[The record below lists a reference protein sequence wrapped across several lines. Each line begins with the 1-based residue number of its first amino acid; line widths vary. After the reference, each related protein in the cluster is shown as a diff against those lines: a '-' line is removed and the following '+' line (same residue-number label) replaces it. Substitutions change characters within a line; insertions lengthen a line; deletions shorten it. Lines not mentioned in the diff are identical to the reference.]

1 MFTLTEQKSSV
12 PVNRSPRLRSRVM
25 AVAIGGLWASAIALA
40 SMTVFAWISSPAEAA
55 PAASA
60 TAQKSTQAAAVTPIK
75 APSGIGRD
83 ATPAE
88 LGAWDIDVRPDFKG
102 LPKGQGSVADG
113 QTLFDARCASCHGTF
128 GESNEVFNPLVG
140 GTTADDIKTG
150 HVASLRANNQPVR
163 TTLMKVDT
171 ISTIW
176 DYIRRAMPWNAPR
189 SLTPDEVYAVT
200 AYILNLGEIVPA
212 DFVLSDKNIGDVQK
226 LMPNRNGMTRA
237 HGMWR
242 VGDKPDTHNKACM
255 QDCPE
260 AGIVTSALPAYA
272 RDAHGDLAAQNRV
285 IGPVR
290 GIDTKLPPLS
300 GTAAQNASV
309 RKTAALATLGM
320 ASPDAPAQTAAATSP
335 AATLADKNGCLA
347 CHGVTDKK
355 IGPAFSE
362 VATKYHG
369 QSDAT
374 EKLVAKIRAG
384 GAGNW
389 GSMPMP
395 PQAQV
400 AETDVRTMVDWILR
414 GAH

>member
-1 MFTLTEQKSSV
+1 MFTSIERK
-12 PVNRSPRLRSRVM
+12 SPRNRRRRAQ
-25 AVAIGGLWASAIALA
+25 AVAIAALWAGALTLAGLTVAAWLSASAK
-40 SMTVFAWISSPAEAA
+40 AA
-55 PAASA
+55 PANVSQPEQTASSA
-60 TAQKSTQAAAVTPIK
+60 PARVK

-88 LGAWDIDVRPDFKG
+88 LSAWDIDVRPDFKG

-113 QTLFDARCASCHGTF
+113 QKLFDARCASCHGTF

-226 LMPNRNGMTRA
+226 RMPNRNGMTRA

-290 GIDTKLPPLS
+290 GVDTKLPPLS

-309 RKTAALATLGM
+309 RKTAALVTLGM
-320 ASPDAPAQTAAATSP
+320 TSPDAPAQTAAATSP

>member
-1 MFTLTEQKSSV
+1 MST
-12 PVNRSPRLRSRVM
+12 
-25 AVAIGGLWASAIALA
+25 ASA
-40 SMTVFAWISSPAEAA
+40 
-55 PAASA
+55 
-60 TAQKSTQAAAVTPIK
+60 IK

-83 ATPAE
+83 ASAAE
-88 LGAWDIDVRPDFKG
+88 LSAWDIDVRPDFKG
-102 LPKGQGSVADG
+102 LPRGQGSVADG
-113 QTLFDARCASCHGTF
+113 QKLYDARCASCHGTF

-140 GTTADDIKTG
+140 GTTADDIRTG
-150 HVASLRANNQPVR
+150 HVASLRGNNQPVR
-163 TTLMKVDT
+163 TTLMKIDT
-171 ISTIW
+171 VSTMW

-212 DFVLSDKNIGDVQK
+212 DFVLSDRNIAEVQQR
-226 LMPNRNGMTRA
+226 MPNRNGMTRA

-309 RKTAALATLGM
+309 RRTAALATLGM

-362 VATKYHG
+362 VAAKYHG

-374 EKLVAKIRAG
+374 EILVAKIRAG

-395 PQAQV
+395 PQSQV
-400 AETDVRTMVDWILR
+400 AEADIRTMVDWMLR
-414 GAH
+414 GAR

>member
-1 MFTLTEQKSSV
+1 MFTSIERK
-12 PVNRSPRLRSRVM
+12 SPRNAMRRVH
-25 AVAIGGLWASAIALA
+25 ALIVAGLWASALALIALTVVAWLSAPAKAAPVNAAQTAQTAQAA
-40 SMTVFAWISSPAEAA
+40 SQAPSSP
-55 PAASA
+55 
-60 TAQKSTQAAAVTPIK
+60 VRIK
-75 APSGIGRD
+75 APTGIGRD

-88 LGAWDIDVRPDFKG
+88 VSAWDIDVRPDFKG

-113 QTLFDARCASCHGTF
+113 QKLFDARCASCHGTF

-140 GTTADDIKTG
+140 GTTAEDIKTG

-171 ISTIW
+171 VSTIW

-200 AYILNLGEIVPA
+200 AYILNLGEIVPS
-212 DFVLSDKNIGDVQK
+212 DFVLSDKNIADVQK

-290 GIDTKLPPLS
+290 GVDTKLPPLS

-320 ASPDAPAQTAAATSP
+320 ASPDAPAQTATATSP

>member
-1 MFTLTEQKSSV
+1 MFTSIERK
-12 PVNRSPRLRSRVM
+12 SPRNAMRRVH
-25 AVAIGGLWASAIALA
+25 ALIVAGLWASALALIALTVVAWLSAPAKAAPVNAAQTAQTAQAA
-40 SMTVFAWISSPAEAA
+40 SQASSSP
-55 PAASA
+55 
-60 TAQKSTQAAAVTPIK
+60 VRIK
-75 APSGIGRD
+75 APTGIGRD

-88 LGAWDIDVRPDFKG
+88 VSAWDIDVRPDFKG

-113 QTLFDARCASCHGTF
+113 QKLFDARCASCHGTF

-140 GTTADDIKTG
+140 GTTAEDIKTG

-171 ISTIW
+171 VSTIW

-200 AYILNLGEIVPA
+200 AYILNLGEIVPS
-212 DFVLSDKNIGDVQK
+212 DFVLSDKNIADVQK

-290 GIDTKLPPLS
+290 GVDTKLPPLS

-320 ASPDAPAQTAAATSP
+320 ASPDAPAQTATATSP

>member
-1 MFTLTEQKSSV
+1 M
-12 PVNRSPRLRSRVM
+12 
-25 AVAIGGLWASAIALA
+25 SAWMSTSAH
-40 SMTVFAWISSPAEAA
+40 AA
-55 PAASA
+55 PAAA
-60 TAQKSTQAAAVTPIK
+60 PAIK
-75 APSGIGRD
+75 APAIKAPTGIGRD

-88 LGAWDIDVRPDFKG
+88 LSAWDIDVRPDFKG

-113 QTLFDARCASCHGTF
+113 QKLFDARCASCHGTF

-140 GTTADDIKTG
+140 GTTDDDIKTG

-163 TTLMKVDT
+163 TTLMKVNT
-171 ISTIW
+171 VSTIW

-212 DFVLSDKNIGDVQK
+212 DFVLSDKNIADVQQR
-226 LMPNRNGMTRA
+226 MPNRNGMTRA

-242 VGDKPDTHNKACM
+242 VGDKPDTHNRACM

-290 GIDTKLPPLS
+290 GVDTKLPPLS

-309 RKTAALATLGM
+309 RKMAALATLGM
-320 ASPDAPAQTAAATSP
+320 ASPDAPAQTAAVTSP

-395 PQAQV
+395 PQSQV

-414 GAH
+414 GAQ

>member
-1 MFTLTEQKSSV
+1 MSTSTKSM
-12 PVNRSPRLRSRVM
+12 RHATARHRVQSM
-25 AVAIGGLWASAIALA
+25 VIAGLWASALTLA
-40 SMTVFAWISSPAEAA
+40 GLTVTAWFASPAHAA
-55 PAASA
+55 PANAPKAVQTAA
-60 TAQKSTQAAAVTPIK
+60 TSSPSPMK
-75 APSGIGRD
+75 APAGIGRD

-88 LGAWDIDVRPDFKG
+88 LSAWDIDVRPDFKG

-113 QTLFDARCASCHGTF
+113 QKLFDARCASCHGTF

-290 GIDTKLPPLS
+290 GVDTKLPPLS

-362 VATKYHG
+362 VAAKYHG
-369 QSDAT
+369 QSNAT
-374 EKLVAKIRAG
+374 DVLVAKIRAG

-395 PQAQV
+395 PQSQV
-400 AETDVRTMVDWILR
+400 AETDIRTMVDWILR

>member
-1 MFTLTEQKSSV
+1 MFTSTERMPTRVSMRTLRHRAQSTAIAALWAGALAVAGLTVATWFATPAHAAKATQTSQAASVSSV
-12 PVNRSPRLRSRVM
+12 TPASP
-25 AVAIGGLWASAIALA
+25 
-40 SMTVFAWISSPAEAA
+40 T
-55 PAASA
+55 
-60 TAQKSTQAAAVTPIK
+60 K
-75 APSGIGRD
+75 APGGIGRD

-113 QTLFDARCASCHGTF
+113 QKLFDARCASCHGTF

-171 ISTIW
+171 VSTMW

-290 GIDTKLPPLS
+290 GVDTKLPPLS

-309 RKTAALATLGM
+309 RRTAALATLGM

-362 VATKYHG
+362 VAAKYHG
-369 QSDAT
+369 QSNAT
-374 EKLVAKIRAG
+374 EVLVAKIRAG

-395 PQAQV
+395 PQSQV
-400 AETDVRTMVDWILR
+400 AETDIRTMVDWILR

>member
-1 MFTLTEQKSSV
+1 MTLAAWFV
-12 PVNRSPRLRSRVM
+12 PT
-25 AVAIGGLWASAIALA
+25 ALA
-40 SMTVFAWISSPAEAA
+40 APSAKTVPPVVASTSPV
-55 PAASA
+55 S
-60 TAQKSTQAAAVTPIK
+60 PIK
-75 APSGIGRD
+75 APAGIGRD
-83 ATPAE
+83 ASAAE
-88 LGAWDIDVRPDFKG
+88 LSAWDIDVRPDFKG
-102 LPKGQGSVADG
+102 LPRGQGSVADG
-113 QTLFDARCASCHGTF
+113 QKLFDARCASCHGTF

-150 HVASLRANNQPVR
+150 HVASLRGNNQPVR
-163 TTLMKVDT
+163 TTLMKIDT
-171 ISTIW
+171 VSTMW

-212 DFVLSDKNIGDVQK
+212 DFVLSDRNIAEVQQR
-226 LMPNRNGMTRA
+226 MPNRNGMTRA

-290 GIDTKLPPLS
+290 GVDTKLPPLS

-309 RKTAALATLGM
+309 RRTAALATLGM

-362 VATKYHG
+362 VAAKYHG

-374 EKLVAKIRAG
+374 EILVAKIRAG

-395 PQAQV
+395 PQSQV
-400 AETDVRTMVDWILR
+400 AEADIRTMVDWMLR
-414 GAH
+414 GAR

>member
-1 MFTLTEQKSSV
+1 M
-12 PVNRSPRLRSRVM
+12 
-25 AVAIGGLWASAIALA
+25 
-40 SMTVFAWISSPAEAA
+40 SSPAKAA
-55 PAASA
+55 PAATSSA
-60 TAQKSTQAAAVTPIK
+60 SGLAVKGAPSSLGK

-113 QTLFDARCASCHGTF
+113 QKLFDARCASCHGTF

-140 GTTADDIKTG
+140 GTTPDDIKTG

-171 ISTIW
+171 VSTIW

-200 AYILNLGEIVPA
+200 AYILNLGEIVPS
-212 DFVLSDKNIGDVQK
+212 DFVLSDRNIADVQK
-226 LMPNRNGMTRA
+226 FMPNRNGMTRA

-255 QDCPE
+255 QDCPG

-290 GIDTKLPPLS
+290 GVDTKLPPLS

-362 VATKYHG
+362 VAAKYHG

-395 PQAQV
+395 PQSQI
-400 AETDVRTMVDWILR
+400 AETDVHTMVDWILR

>member
-1 MFTLTEQKSSV
+1 MFTSIERK
-12 PVNRSPRLRSRVM
+12 SPRNAMRRVH
-25 AVAIGGLWASAIALA
+25 ALIVAGLWASALALIALTVVAWLSAPAKAAPVNAAQTAQTAQAA
-40 SMTVFAWISSPAEAA
+40 SQAPSSP
-55 PAASA
+55 
-60 TAQKSTQAAAVTPIK
+60 VRIK
-75 APSGIGRD
+75 APTGIGRD

-88 LGAWDIDVRPDFKG
+88 VSAWDIDVRPDFKG

-113 QTLFDARCASCHGTF
+113 QKLFDARCASCHGTF

-140 GTTADDIKTG
+140 GTTAEDIKTG

-171 ISTIW
+171 VSTIW

-200 AYILNLGEIVPA
+200 AYILNLGEIVPS
-212 DFVLSDKNIGDVQK
+212 DFVLSDKNIADVQK

-290 GIDTKLPPLS
+290 GVDTKLPPLS

-320 ASPDAPAQTAAATSP
+320 ASPDAPAQTATATSP

-369 QSDAT
+369 QSDAP

>member
-1 MFTLTEQKSSV
+1 MFTSIERKLS
-12 PVNRSPRLRSRVM
+12 RHMLRRIQ
-25 AVAIGGLWASAIALA
+25 VAIIALLWASALALA
-40 SMTVFAWISSPAEAA
+40 ALTVVAWLSAPAKAA
-55 PAASA
+55 PVSVSQ
-60 TAQKSTQAAAVTPIK
+60 TAPVKIK
-75 APSGIGRD
+75 APAGIGRD

-88 LGAWDIDVRPDFKG
+88 LSAWDIDVRPDFKG

-113 QTLFDARCASCHGTF
+113 QKLFDARCASCHGTF

-171 ISTIW
+171 VSTIW

-212 DFVLSDKNIGDVQK
+212 DFVLSDKNIADVQK
-226 LMPNRNGMTRA
+226 LMPNRNGMTRS

-285 IGPVR
+285 VGPVR
-290 GIDTKLPPLS
+290 GVDTKLPPLS

-309 RKTAALATLGM
+309 RKTAALVTLGM
-320 ASPDAPAQTAAATSP
+320 TSPDAPAQTAAATSSV
-335 AATLADKNGCLA
+335 ATLADKNGCLA

-362 VATKYHG
+362 VAAKYHG

>member
-1 MFTLTEQKSSV
+1 MFMSIERK
-12 PVNRSPRLRSRVM
+12 SPRQVM
-25 AVAIGGLWASAIALA
+25 QRIQTLIVAALWASALALVALTVVAWLA
-40 SMTVFAWISSPAEAA
+40 SPVKAA
-55 PAASA
+55 PANAS
-60 TAQKSTQAAAVTPIK
+60 QAAQAASSAPVKIKTPT
-75 APSGIGRD
+75 GIGRD

-88 LGAWDIDVRPDFKG
+88 VSAWDIDVRPDFKG

-113 QTLFDARCASCHGTF
+113 QKLFDARCASCHGTF

-171 ISTIW
+171 VSTIW

-212 DFVLSDKNIGDVQK
+212 DFVLSDKNIADVQK
-226 LMPNRNGMTRA
+226 RMPNRNGMTRA

-290 GIDTKLPPLS
+290 GVDTKLPPLS

-309 RKTAALATLGM
+309 RKTAALVTLGM
-320 ASPDAPAQTAAATSP
+320 TSPDAPAQTAAVTSP

>member
-1 MFTLTEQKSSV
+1 MSTSTKSYGMAK
-12 PVNRSPRLRSRVM
+12 PNRRAVLRHRIQ
-25 AVAIGGLWASAIALA
+25 AAAAACLWASALA
-40 SMTVFAWISSPAEAA
+40 VAGLTVSAWMSTSAHAA
-55 PAASA
+55 PAAA
-60 TAQKSTQAAAVTPIK
+60 PAIK
-75 APSGIGRD
+75 APAIKAPTGIGRD

-88 LGAWDIDVRPDFKG
+88 LSAWDIDVRPDFKG

-113 QTLFDARCASCHGTF
+113 QKLFDARCASCHGTF

-140 GTTADDIKTG
+140 GTTDDDIKTG

-163 TTLMKVDT
+163 TTLMKVNT
-171 ISTIW
+171 VSTIW

-212 DFVLSDKNIGDVQK
+212 DFVLSDKNIADVQQR
-226 LMPNRNGMTRA
+226 MPNRNGMTRA

-242 VGDKPDTHNKACM
+242 VGDKPDTHNRACM

-290 GIDTKLPPLS
+290 GVDTKLPPLS

-309 RKTAALATLGM
+309 RKMAALATLGM
-320 ASPDAPAQTAAATSP
+320 ASPDAPAQTAAVTSP

-395 PQAQV
+395 PQSQV

-414 GAH
+414 GAQ

>member
-1 MFTLTEQKSSV
+1 MSTSIERKSVHSMRRRAQSV
-12 PVNRSPRLRSRVM
+12 
-25 AVAIGGLWASAIALA
+25 AVAGLWAAALTLA
-40 SMTVFAWISSPAEAA
+40 GLTVAAWISAPAQAA
-55 PAASA
+55 PANATKTTQTAS
-60 TAQKSTQAAAVTPIK
+60 SVPIK
-75 APSGIGRD
+75 APPGIGRD

-88 LGAWDIDVRPDFKG
+88 LSAWDIDVRPDFKG
-102 LPKGQGSVADG
+102 LPKGHGSVADG
-113 QTLFDARCASCHGTF
+113 QKLFDSRCASCHGTF

-189 SLTPDEVYAVT
+189 SLKPDEVYAVT
-200 AYILNLGEIVPA
+200 AYLLNLAEIVPS
-212 DFVLSDKNIGDVQK
+212 DFVLSDKTIGDVQK

-272 RDAHGDLAAQNRV
+272 RDAHGDLAAQNRIV
-285 IGPVR
+285 GPVR
-290 GIDTKLPPLS
+290 GVDTKLPPLS
-300 GTAAQNASV
+300 GTAAQNASM
-309 RKTAALATLGM
+309 RKAAALATLGM
-320 ASPDAPAQTAAATSP
+320 ASPDAPAHTAAATSP

-362 VATKYHG
+362 VAAKYHG
-369 QSDAT
+369 QSDAA

-395 PQAQV
+395 PQSQV

>member
-1 MFTLTEQKSSV
+1 MFMSIER
-12 PVNRSPRLRSRVM
+12 RSPRQVM
-25 AVAIGGLWASAIALA
+25 QRIQTLIVAGLWASALALVA
-40 SMTVFAWISSPAEAA
+40 LTVVAWLSSPVKAA
-55 PAASA
+55 PANAS
-60 TAQKSTQAAAVTPIK
+60 QAAQAASSAPVKIKTPT
-75 APSGIGRD
+75 GIGRD

-88 LGAWDIDVRPDFKG
+88 VSAWDIDVRPDFKG

-113 QTLFDARCASCHGTF
+113 QKLFDARCASCHGTF

-171 ISTIW
+171 LSTIW

-212 DFVLSDKNIGDVQK
+212 DFVLSDKNIADVQK

-290 GIDTKLPPLS
+290 GVDTKLPPLS

-309 RKTAALATLGM
+309 RKTAALVTLGM
-320 ASPDAPAQTAAATSP
+320 TSLDAPAQTAAVTSP

-400 AETDVRTMVDWILR
+400 AETDVHTMVDWILR

>member
-1 MFTLTEQKSSV
+1 MSTSIERKLQRPMRRRAQSVVLAGLWVATLT
-12 PVNRSPRLRSRVM
+12 L
-25 AVAIGGLWASAIALA
+25 AGLTVAAWFSA
-40 SMTVFAWISSPAEAA
+40 PAQ
-55 PAASA
+55 AASA
-60 TAQKSTQAAAVTPIK
+60 NASGSAKTAASAPGQTPIK
-75 APSGIGRD
+75 APAGIGRD

-88 LGAWDIDVRPDFKG
+88 LSAWDIDVRPDFKG

-113 QTLFDARCASCHGTF
+113 QKVYDARCASCHGTF

-163 TTLMKVDT
+163 TTFMKVDT

-189 SLTPDEVYAVT
+189 SLKPDEVYAVT
-200 AYILNLGEIVPA
+200 AYLLNLAEIVPS
-212 DFVLSDKNIGDVQK
+212 DFVLSDKTIGDVQK

-272 RDAHGDLAAQNRV
+272 RDAHGDLAAQNRI

-290 GIDTKLPPLS
+290 GVDTKLPPLS

-320 ASPDAPAQTAAATSP
+320 ASSDAPAHSAAVTSS

-369 QSDAT
+369 QPDAA

-395 PQAQV
+395 PQSQV
-400 AETDVRTMVDWILR
+400 AEADIRTMVDWILR

>member
-1 MFTLTEQKSSV
+1 MSTSIERKLQPPVRRRMQSV
-12 PVNRSPRLRSRVM
+12 VL
-25 AVAIGGLWASAIALA
+25 AGLWAAALTLAGLTVAAWCSA
-40 SMTVFAWISSPAEAA
+40 PAHAA
-55 PAASA
+55 PAIASGSA
-60 TAQKSTQAAAVTPIK
+60 KTASSAPSQMTIK
-75 APSGIGRD
+75 APPGIGRD

-88 LGAWDIDVRPDFKG
+88 LSAWDIDVRPDFKG

-113 QTLFDARCASCHGTF
+113 QKVYDARCASCHGTF

-163 TTLMKVDT
+163 TTFMKVDT

-189 SLTPDEVYAVT
+189 SLKPDEVYAVT
-200 AYILNLGEIVPA
+200 AYLLNLAEIVPA
-212 DFVLSDKNIGDVQK
+212 DFVLSDKTIGDVQK

-272 RDAHGDLAAQNRV
+272 RDAHGDLAAQNRI

-290 GIDTKLPPLS
+290 GVDTKLPPLS

-320 ASPDAPAQTAAATSP
+320 ASPDAPAQPAAATSS

-369 QSDAT
+369 QSDAA

-395 PQAQV
+395 PQSQV